1 MQSQVSSL
9 EDEQSVP
16 DEHVERP
23 AVKSTPVSSI
33 AKKQDI
39 EVQTVPTSD
48 STLEDMLAKDAIEPE
63 LTKKNTWVYWF
74 GLVFTGVILLLSVG
88 IYLVYLQSSKLPV
101 ATTTPSTSPTPI
113 PTITVDPKTITIEV
127 FNASGVAGK
136 AAKTADEL
144 KSKGYTI
151 VSTGNAKKIPS
162 TTVSFSNSISARA
175 KELILSDLQ
184 SMGLSSISSVL
195 VDSSVSARV
204 TLGLK

>member
-1 MQSQVSSL
+1 VQSQISSL
-9 EDEQSVP
+9 EEDQPVQEEHVVPTEVKTSPVP
-16 DEHVERP
+16 DSV
-23 AVKSTPVSSI
+23 
-33 AKKQDI
+33 KKQDI
-39 EVQTVPTSD
+39 EIQSVPAS
-48 STLEDMLAKDAIEPE
+48 SITLEDMLSNDAQEPE

-74 GLVFTGVILLLSVG
+74 GSFFTGVILLLSVC
-88 IYLVYLQSSKLPV
+88 IYLVYLQSSKMPV
-101 ATTTPSTSPTPI
+101 ATTSPSTTPTPI
-113 PTITVDPKTITIEV
+113 PTITVDPKTLTIEV

-184 SMGLSSISSVL
+184 AMGLSSISSVL